1 MNKIEHSIRY
11 LELLIDRKYSMLIV
25 CNKYSKLNIRIDV

>member
-1 MNKIEHSIRY
+1 MNKIEYSIRY

-25 CNKYSKLNIRIDV
+25 DNKYSKLNIRIDV